1 MLQECGV
8 TKMPIISVIMTVYNT
23 DKKYFSEAIDS
34 ILHQTYTDFEFLI
47 IDDGSSFDYSDLTSI
62 TSDKR
67 IIYFKLSKNVG
78 IANAR
83 NFAIEKAKGEFIA
96 FLDSD
101 DVAFP
106 ERLAHQ
112 INFFENNPGIDCVG
126 SSYLII
132 PEGRLCHNPE
142 KHNDIVLHLLLT
154 GCPFLH
160 SSVMLRKKIIAE
172 NKVLYKANYVPAE
185 DYAFWLDLIGLCN
198 FANIDETLVKFLEN
212 IVYYALLTVVII
224 AALNKL
230 GIATTSFLAIL
241 GAAGLAVGLA
251 LKDSLGNFASG
262 VMIVLFKP
270 FKVGD
275 SVVAAGVSGT
285 VTEVTIFNTVF
296 LTADNQKIIVPNSS
310 ITSGSI
316 TNVNANNTRR
326 VDIVVAISYEDSIK
340 NAKDVLT
347 NIINSNPKVLKDKG
361 FGISVTDLAE
371 TSVKLGVN
379 VWAKSSDYGSLKAEL
394 LEEIKIKF
402 DEVGITIPYSK
413 NVYQQIKN

>member
-1 MLQECGV
+1 M
-8 TKMPIISVIMTVYNT
+8 S
-23 DKKYFSEAIDS
+23 
-34 ILHQTYTDFEFLI
+34 
-47 IDDGSSFDYSDLTSI
+47 
-62 TSDKR
+62 
-67 IIYFKLSKNVG
+67 
-78 IANAR
+78 
-83 NFAIEKAKGEFIA
+83 IEKNIEKVVDQNVEQITRDFKSFIPDNIVEIA
-96 FLDSD
+96 IGYSISFVFAL
-101 DVAFP
+101 
-106 ERLAHQ
+106 L
-112 INFFENNPGIDCVG
+112 IFFIGKWI
-126 SSYLII
+126 SKS
-132 PEGRLCHNPE
+132 
-142 KHNDIVLHLLLT
+142 IVNIL
-154 GCPFLH
+154 GKA
-160 SSVMLRKKIIAE
+160 LRK
-172 NKVLYKANYVPAE
+172 VGGV
-185 DYAFWLDLIGLCN
+185 
-198 FANIDETLVKFLEN
+198 DETLVKFLEN

-270 FKVGD
+270 FKAGD
-275 SVVAAGVSGT
+275 SVVAGGVSGT

>member
-1 MLQECGV
+1 M
-8 TKMPIISVIMTVYNT
+8 S
-23 DKKYFSEAIDS
+23 
-34 ILHQTYTDFEFLI
+34 
-47 IDDGSSFDYSDLTSI
+47 
-62 TSDKR
+62 
-67 IIYFKLSKNVG
+67 
-78 IANAR
+78 
-83 NFAIEKAKGEFIA
+83 IEKNIEKVVDQNVEQITRDFKSFIPDNIVDIA
-96 FLDSD
+96 IGYSISFVFAL
-101 DVAFP
+101 
-106 ERLAHQ
+106 L
-112 INFFENNPGIDCVG
+112 IFFIGKWI
-126 SSYLII
+126 S
-132 PEGRLCHNPE
+132 
-142 KHNDIVLHLLLT
+142 K
-154 GCPFLH
+154 
-160 SSVMLRKKIIAE
+160 SVVKILGKALRK
-172 NKVLYKANYVPAE
+172 VGGV
-185 DYAFWLDLIGLCN
+185 
-198 FANIDETLVKFLEN
+198 DETLVKFLEN

-270 FKVGD
+270 FKAGD
-275 SVVAAGVSGT
+275 SVVAGGVSGT

-347 NIINSNPKVLKDKG
+347 NIINSNPKVLQEKG

>member
-1 MLQECGV
+1 M
-8 TKMPIISVIMTVYNT
+8 S
-23 DKKYFSEAIDS
+23 
-34 ILHQTYTDFEFLI
+34 
-47 IDDGSSFDYSDLTSI
+47 
-62 TSDKR
+62 
-67 IIYFKLSKNVG
+67 
-78 IANAR
+78 
-83 NFAIEKAKGEFIA
+83 IEKNIEKVVDQNVEQITRDFKSFIPDNIVEIAIGYSISFVFALLIFFIGKWIAK
-96 FLDSD
+96 
-101 DVAFP
+101 
-106 ERLAHQ
+106 
-112 INFFENNPGIDCVG
+112 
-126 SSYLII
+126 
-132 PEGRLCHNPE
+132 
-142 KHNDIVLHLLLT
+142 
-154 GCPFLH
+154 
-160 SSVMLRKKIIAE
+160 SVVKILGKALRK
-172 NKVLYKANYVPAE
+172 VGGV
-185 DYAFWLDLIGLCN
+185 
-198 FANIDETLVKFLEN
+198 DETLVKFLEN

-270 FKVGD
+270 FKAGD
-275 SVVAAGVSGT
+275 SVVAGGVSGT

-326 VDIVVAISYEDSIK
+326 FDIVVAISYEDSIK

>member
-1 MLQECGV
+1 M
-8 TKMPIISVIMTVYNT
+8 S
-23 DKKYFSEAIDS
+23 
-34 ILHQTYTDFEFLI
+34 
-47 IDDGSSFDYSDLTSI
+47 
-62 TSDKR
+62 
-67 IIYFKLSKNVG
+67 
-78 IANAR
+78 
-83 NFAIEKAKGEFIA
+83 IEKNIEKVVDQNVEQITRDFKSFIPDNIVEIA
-96 FLDSD
+96 IGYSISFVFAL
-101 DVAFP
+101 
-106 ERLAHQ
+106 L
-112 INFFENNPGIDCVG
+112 IFFIGKWI
-126 SSYLII
+126 S
-132 PEGRLCHNPE
+132 
-142 KHNDIVLHLLLT
+142 K
-154 GCPFLH
+154 
-160 SSVMLRKKIIAE
+160 SVVKILGKALRK
-172 NKVLYKANYVPAE
+172 VGGV
-185 DYAFWLDLIGLCN
+185 
-198 FANIDETLVKFLEN
+198 DETLVKFLEN

-262 VMIVLFKP
+262 VMIIIFKP
-270 FKVGD
+270 FRVGD
-275 SVVAAGVSGT
+275 FVTAGGVTGSVS
-285 VTEVTIFNTVF
+285 EVGIFNSVF
-296 LTADNQKIIVPNSS
+296 VTGDNQRIIVPNSS

>member
-1 MLQECGV
+1 M
-8 TKMPIISVIMTVYNT
+8 S
-23 DKKYFSEAIDS
+23 
-34 ILHQTYTDFEFLI
+34 
-47 IDDGSSFDYSDLTSI
+47 
-62 TSDKR
+62 
-67 IIYFKLSKNVG
+67 
-78 IANAR
+78 
-83 NFAIEKAKGEFIA
+83 IEKNIEKVVDQNVEQITRDFKSFIPDNIVEIA
-96 FLDSD
+96 IGYSISFIFAL
-101 DVAFP
+101 
-106 ERLAHQ
+106 L
-112 INFFENNPGIDCVG
+112 IFFIGKWI
-126 SSYLII
+126 S
-132 PEGRLCHNPE
+132 
-142 KHNDIVLHLLLT
+142 K
-154 GCPFLH
+154 
-160 SSVMLRKKIIAE
+160 SVVKILGKALRK
-172 NKVLYKANYVPAE
+172 VGGV
-185 DYAFWLDLIGLCN
+185 
-198 FANIDETLVKFLEN
+198 DETLVKFLEN

-270 FKVGD
+270 FKAGD
-275 SVVAAGVSGT
+275 SVVAGGVSGT

>member
-1 MLQECGV
+1 M
-8 TKMPIISVIMTVYNT
+8 S
-23 DKKYFSEAIDS
+23 
-34 ILHQTYTDFEFLI
+34 
-47 IDDGSSFDYSDLTSI
+47 
-62 TSDKR
+62 
-67 IIYFKLSKNVG
+67 
-78 IANAR
+78 
-83 NFAIEKAKGEFIA
+83 IEKNIEKVVDQNVEQITRDFKSFIPDNIVEIA
-96 FLDSD
+96 IGYSMSFVFAL
-101 DVAFP
+101 
-106 ERLAHQ
+106 L
-112 INFFENNPGIDCVG
+112 IFFIGKWI
-126 SSYLII
+126 S
-132 PEGRLCHNPE
+132 
-142 KHNDIVLHLLLT
+142 K
-154 GCPFLH
+154 
-160 SSVMLRKKIIAE
+160 SVVKILGKALRK
-172 NKVLYKANYVPAE
+172 VGGV
-185 DYAFWLDLIGLCN
+185 
-198 FANIDETLVKFLEN
+198 DETLVKFLEN

-270 FKVGD
+270 FKAGD
-275 SVVAAGVSGT
+275 SVVAGGISGT

>member
-1 MLQECGV
+1 M
-8 TKMPIISVIMTVYNT
+8 S
-23 DKKYFSEAIDS
+23 
-34 ILHQTYTDFEFLI
+34 
-47 IDDGSSFDYSDLTSI
+47 
-62 TSDKR
+62 
-67 IIYFKLSKNVG
+67 
-78 IANAR
+78 
-83 NFAIEKAKGEFIA
+83 IEKNIEKVVDQNVEQITRDFKSFIPDNIVDIA
-96 FLDSD
+96 IGYSISFVFAL
-101 DVAFP
+101 
-106 ERLAHQ
+106 L
-112 INFFENNPGIDCVG
+112 IFFIGKWI
-126 SSYLII
+126 S
-132 PEGRLCHNPE
+132 
-142 KHNDIVLHLLLT
+142 K
-154 GCPFLH
+154 
-160 SSVMLRKKIIAE
+160 SVVKILGKALRK
-172 NKVLYKANYVPAE
+172 VGGV
-185 DYAFWLDLIGLCN
+185 
-198 FANIDETLVKFLEN
+198 DETLVKFLEN

-262 VMIVLFKP
+262 IMIVLFKP
-270 FKVGD
+270 FKAGD
-275 SVVAAGVSGT
+275 SVVAGGVSGT

-326 VDIVVAISYEDSIK
+326 VDIVVAISYEDNIK
-340 NAKDVLT
+340 NVKEVLT
-347 NIINSNPKVLKDKG
+347 NIINSNPKVLQEKG

-394 LEEIKIKF
+394 LEEIKTKF
-402 DEVGITIPYSK
+402 DEVGITIPYPK

>member
-1 MLQECGV
+1 MR
-8 TKMPIISVIMTVYNT
+8 
-23 DKKYFSEAIDS
+23 KK
-34 ILHQTYTDFEFLI
+34 
-47 IDDGSSFDYSDLTSI
+47 
-62 TSDKR
+62 
-67 IIYFKLSKNVG
+67 KN
-78 IANAR
+78 
-83 NFAIEKAKGEFIA
+83 IEKVVDQNVEQITRDFKSFIPDNIVEIA
-96 FLDSD
+96 IGYSISFVFAL
-101 DVAFP
+101 
-106 ERLAHQ
+106 L
-112 INFFENNPGIDCVG
+112 IFFIGKWI
-126 SSYLII
+126 S
-132 PEGRLCHNPE
+132 
-142 KHNDIVLHLLLT
+142 K
-154 GCPFLH
+154 
-160 SSVMLRKKIIAE
+160 SVVKILGKALRK
-172 NKVLYKANYVPAE
+172 VGGV
-185 DYAFWLDLIGLCN
+185 
-198 FANIDETLVKFLEN
+198 DETLVKFLEN

-270 FKVGD
+270 FKAGD
-275 SVVAAGVSGT
+275 SVVAGGVSGT

>member
-1 MLQECGV
+1 MEIAIGYS
-8 TKMPIISVIMTVYNT
+8 ISFVFALLIFFIGKWISKSVV
-23 DKKYFSEAIDS
+23 K
-34 ILHQTYTDFEFLI
+34 IL
-47 IDDGSSFDYSDLTSI
+47 G
-62 TSDKR
+62 
-67 IIYFKLSKNVG
+67 
-78 IANAR
+78 
-83 NFAIEKAKGEFIA
+83 KA
-96 FLDSD
+96 
-101 DVAFP
+101 
-106 ERLAHQ
+106 
-112 INFFENNPGIDCVG
+112 
-126 SSYLII
+126 
-132 PEGRLCHNPE
+132 
-142 KHNDIVLHLLLT
+142 
-154 GCPFLH
+154 
-160 SSVMLRKKIIAE
+160 LRK
-172 NKVLYKANYVPAE
+172 VGGV
-185 DYAFWLDLIGLCN
+185 
-198 FANIDETLVKFLEN
+198 DETLVKFLEN

-270 FKVGD
+270 FKAGD
-275 SVVAAGVSGT
+275 SVFAGGVSGT

-402 DEVGITIPYSK
+402 DEVGITIPYPK

>member
-1 MLQECGV
+1 M
-8 TKMPIISVIMTVYNT
+8 S
-23 DKKYFSEAIDS
+23 
-34 ILHQTYTDFEFLI
+34 
-47 IDDGSSFDYSDLTSI
+47 
-62 TSDKR
+62 
-67 IIYFKLSKNVG
+67 
-78 IANAR
+78 
-83 NFAIEKAKGEFIA
+83 IEKNIEKVVDQNVEQITRDFKSFIPDNIVDIA
-96 FLDSD
+96 IGYSISFVFAL
-101 DVAFP
+101 
-106 ERLAHQ
+106 L
-112 INFFENNPGIDCVG
+112 IFFIGKWI
-126 SSYLII
+126 S
-132 PEGRLCHNPE
+132 
-142 KHNDIVLHLLLT
+142 K
-154 GCPFLH
+154 
-160 SSVMLRKKIIAE
+160 SVVKILGKALRK
-172 NKVLYKANYVPAE
+172 VGGV
-185 DYAFWLDLIGLCN
+185 
-198 FANIDETLVKFLEN
+198 DETLVKFLEN

-270 FKVGD
+270 FKAGD
-275 SVVAAGVSGT
+275 SVVAGGVSGT

-316 TNVNANNTRR
+316 TNINANDTRR

-402 DEVGITIPYSK
+402 DEVGITIPYPK

>member
-1 MLQECGV
+1 M
-8 TKMPIISVIMTVYNT
+8 S
-23 DKKYFSEAIDS
+23 
-34 ILHQTYTDFEFLI
+34 
-47 IDDGSSFDYSDLTSI
+47 
-62 TSDKR
+62 
-67 IIYFKLSKNVG
+67 
-78 IANAR
+78 
-83 NFAIEKAKGEFIA
+83 IEKNIEKVVDQNVEQITRDFKSFIPDNIVDIA
-96 FLDSD
+96 IGYSISFVFAL
-101 DVAFP
+101 
-106 ERLAHQ
+106 L
-112 INFFENNPGIDCVG
+112 IFFIGKSI
-126 SSYLII
+126 S
-132 PEGRLCHNPE
+132 
-142 KHNDIVLHLLLT
+142 K
-154 GCPFLH
+154 
-160 SSVMLRKKIIAE
+160 SVVKILGKALRK
-172 NKVLYKANYVPAE
+172 VGGV
-185 DYAFWLDLIGLCN
+185 
-198 FANIDETLVKFLEN
+198 DETLVKFLEN

-270 FKVGD
+270 FKAGD
-275 SVVAAGVSGT
+275 SVVAGGVSGT

-347 NIINSNPKVLKDKG
+347 NIINSNPKVLKEKG

>member
-1 MLQECGV
+1 M
-8 TKMPIISVIMTVYNT
+8 S
-23 DKKYFSEAIDS
+23 
-34 ILHQTYTDFEFLI
+34 
-47 IDDGSSFDYSDLTSI
+47 
-62 TSDKR
+62 
-67 IIYFKLSKNVG
+67 
-78 IANAR
+78 
-83 NFAIEKAKGEFIA
+83 IEKNIEKVVDQNVEQITRDFKSFIPDNIVDIA
-96 FLDSD
+96 IGYSISFIFAL
-101 DVAFP
+101 
-106 ERLAHQ
+106 L
-112 INFFENNPGIDCVG
+112 IFFIGKWI
-126 SSYLII
+126 S
-132 PEGRLCHNPE
+132 
-142 KHNDIVLHLLLT
+142 K
-154 GCPFLH
+154 
-160 SSVMLRKKIIAE
+160 SVVKILGKALRK
-172 NKVLYKANYVPAE
+172 VGGV
-185 DYAFWLDLIGLCN
+185 
-198 FANIDETLVKFLEN
+198 DETLVKFLEN

-270 FKVGD
+270 FKAGD
-275 SVVAAGVSGT
+275 SVVAGGVSGT

>member
-1 MLQECGV
+1 M
-8 TKMPIISVIMTVYNT
+8 S
-23 DKKYFSEAIDS
+23 
-34 ILHQTYTDFEFLI
+34 
-47 IDDGSSFDYSDLTSI
+47 
-62 TSDKR
+62 
-67 IIYFKLSKNVG
+67 
-78 IANAR
+78 
-83 NFAIEKAKGEFIA
+83 IEKNIEKVVDQNVEQITRDFKSFIPDNIVEIA
-96 FLDSD
+96 IGYSISFVFAL
-101 DVAFP
+101 
-106 ERLAHQ
+106 L
-112 INFFENNPGIDCVG
+112 IFFIGKWI
-126 SSYLII
+126 S
-132 PEGRLCHNPE
+132 
-142 KHNDIVLHLLLT
+142 K
-154 GCPFLH
+154 
-160 SSVMLRKKIIAE
+160 SVVKILGKALRK
-172 NKVLYKANYVPAE
+172 VGGV
-185 DYAFWLDLIGLCN
+185 
-198 FANIDETLVKFLEN
+198 DETLVRFLEN

-270 FKVGD
+270 FKAGD
-275 SVVAAGVSGT
+275 SVVAGGVSGT

-340 NAKDVLT
+340 NAKDILT

>member
-1 MLQECGV
+1 M
-8 TKMPIISVIMTVYNT
+8 S
-23 DKKYFSEAIDS
+23 
-34 ILHQTYTDFEFLI
+34 
-47 IDDGSSFDYSDLTSI
+47 
-62 TSDKR
+62 
-67 IIYFKLSKNVG
+67 
-78 IANAR
+78 
-83 NFAIEKAKGEFIA
+83 IEKNIEKVVDQNVEQITRDFKSFIPDNIVDIA
-96 FLDSD
+96 IGYSISFVFAL
-101 DVAFP
+101 
-106 ERLAHQ
+106 L
-112 INFFENNPGIDCVG
+112 IFFIGKWI
-126 SSYLII
+126 S
-132 PEGRLCHNPE
+132 
-142 KHNDIVLHLLLT
+142 K
-154 GCPFLH
+154 
-160 SSVMLRKKIIAE
+160 SVVKILGKALRK
-172 NKVLYKANYVPAE
+172 VGGV
-185 DYAFWLDLIGLCN
+185 
-198 FANIDETLVKFLEN
+198 DETLVKFLEN

-270 FKVGD
+270 FKAGD
-275 SVVAAGVSGT
+275 SVVAGGVSGT

-347 NIINSNPKVLKDKG
+347 NIINSNPKVLQEKG

-394 LEEIKIKF
+394 LEEIKTKF
-402 DEVGITIPYSK
+402 DEVGITIPYPK

>member
-1 MLQECGV
+1 MEIAIGYS
-8 TKMPIISVIMTVYNT
+8 ISFVFALLIFFIGKWISKSVV
-23 DKKYFSEAIDS
+23 K
-34 ILHQTYTDFEFLI
+34 IL
-47 IDDGSSFDYSDLTSI
+47 G
-62 TSDKR
+62 
-67 IIYFKLSKNVG
+67 
-78 IANAR
+78 
-83 NFAIEKAKGEFIA
+83 KA
-96 FLDSD
+96 
-101 DVAFP
+101 
-106 ERLAHQ
+106 
-112 INFFENNPGIDCVG
+112 
-126 SSYLII
+126 
-132 PEGRLCHNPE
+132 
-142 KHNDIVLHLLLT
+142 
-154 GCPFLH
+154 
-160 SSVMLRKKIIAE
+160 LRK
-172 NKVLYKANYVPAE
+172 VGGV
-185 DYAFWLDLIGLCN
+185 
-198 FANIDETLVKFLEN
+198 DETLVKFLEN

-270 FKVGD
+270 FKAGD
-275 SVVAAGVSGT
+275 SVVAGGVSGT
-285 VTEVTIFNTVF
+285 VAEVTIFNTVF

-402 DEVGITIPYSK
+402 DEVGITIPYPK

>member
-1 MLQECGV
+1 M
-8 TKMPIISVIMTVYNT
+8 S
-23 DKKYFSEAIDS
+23 
-34 ILHQTYTDFEFLI
+34 
-47 IDDGSSFDYSDLTSI
+47 
-62 TSDKR
+62 
-67 IIYFKLSKNVG
+67 
-78 IANAR
+78 
-83 NFAIEKAKGEFIA
+83 IEKNIEKVVDQNVEQITRDFKSFIPDNIVEIA
-96 FLDSD
+96 IGYSISFVFAL
-101 DVAFP
+101 
-106 ERLAHQ
+106 L
-112 INFFENNPGIDCVG
+112 IFFIGKWI
-126 SSYLII
+126 S
-132 PEGRLCHNPE
+132 
-142 KHNDIVLHLLLT
+142 K
-154 GCPFLH
+154 
-160 SSVMLRKKIIAE
+160 SVVKILGKALRK
-172 NKVLYKANYVPAE
+172 VGGV
-185 DYAFWLDLIGLCN
+185 
-198 FANIDETLVKFLEN
+198 DETLVKFLED

-270 FKVGD
+270 FRVGD
-275 SVVAAGVSGT
+275 FVTAGGVSGT

>member
-1 MLQECGV
+1 M
-8 TKMPIISVIMTVYNT
+8 S
-23 DKKYFSEAIDS
+23 
-34 ILHQTYTDFEFLI
+34 
-47 IDDGSSFDYSDLTSI
+47 
-62 TSDKR
+62 
-67 IIYFKLSKNVG
+67 
-78 IANAR
+78 
-83 NFAIEKAKGEFIA
+83 IEKNIEKVVDQNVEQITRDFQSFIPDNIVDIA
-96 FLDSD
+96 IGYSISFVFAL
-101 DVAFP
+101 
-106 ERLAHQ
+106 L
-112 INFFENNPGIDCVG
+112 IFFIGKWI
-126 SSYLII
+126 S
-132 PEGRLCHNPE
+132 
-142 KHNDIVLHLLLT
+142 K
-154 GCPFLH
+154 
-160 SSVMLRKKIIAE
+160 SVVKILGKALRK
-172 NKVLYKANYVPAE
+172 VGGV
-185 DYAFWLDLIGLCN
+185 
-198 FANIDETLVKFLEN
+198 DETLVKFLEN

-270 FKVGD
+270 FKAGD
-275 SVVAAGVSGT
+275 SVVAGGVSGT

-394 LEEIKIKF
+394 LEEIKTKF

>member
-1 MLQECGV
+1 M
-8 TKMPIISVIMTVYNT
+8 S
-23 DKKYFSEAIDS
+23 
-34 ILHQTYTDFEFLI
+34 
-47 IDDGSSFDYSDLTSI
+47 
-62 TSDKR
+62 
-67 IIYFKLSKNVG
+67 
-78 IANAR
+78 
-83 NFAIEKAKGEFIA
+83 IEKNIEKVVDQNVEQITRDFKSFIPDNIVEIA
-96 FLDSD
+96 IGYSISFVFAL
-101 DVAFP
+101 
-106 ERLAHQ
+106 L
-112 INFFENNPGIDCVG
+112 IFFIGKWI
-126 SSYLII
+126 S
-132 PEGRLCHNPE
+132 
-142 KHNDIVLHLLLT
+142 K
-154 GCPFLH
+154 
-160 SSVMLRKKIIAE
+160 SVVKILGKALRK
-172 NKVLYKANYVPAE
+172 VGGV
-185 DYAFWLDLIGLCN
+185 
-198 FANIDETLVKFLEN
+198 DETLVKFLEN

-262 VMIVLFKP
+262 VMIIIFKP
-270 FKVGD
+270 FRVGD
-275 SVVAAGVSGT
+275 FVTAGGVTGSVS
-285 VTEVTIFNTVF
+285 EVGIFNSVF
-296 LTADNQKIIVPNSS
+296 VTGDNQRIIVPNSS

-347 NIINSNPKVLKDKG
+347 NIINSNPKVLKEKG

>member
-1 MLQECGV
+1 M
-8 TKMPIISVIMTVYNT
+8 S
-23 DKKYFSEAIDS
+23 
-34 ILHQTYTDFEFLI
+34 
-47 IDDGSSFDYSDLTSI
+47 
-62 TSDKR
+62 
-67 IIYFKLSKNVG
+67 
-78 IANAR
+78 
-83 NFAIEKAKGEFIA
+83 IEKNIEKVVDQNVEQITRDFKSFIPDNIVEIA
-96 FLDSD
+96 IGYSISFVFAL
-101 DVAFP
+101 
-106 ERLAHQ
+106 L
-112 INFFENNPGIDCVG
+112 IFFIGKWI
-126 SSYLII
+126 S
-132 PEGRLCHNPE
+132 
-142 KHNDIVLHLLLT
+142 K
-154 GCPFLH
+154 
-160 SSVMLRKKIIAE
+160 SVVKILGKALRK
-172 NKVLYKANYVPAE
+172 VGGV
-185 DYAFWLDLIGLCN
+185 
-198 FANIDETLVKFLEN
+198 DETLVKFLEN

-270 FKVGD
+270 FKAGD
-275 SVVAAGVSGT
+275 SVVAGGVSGT

-340 NAKDVLT
+340 NTKDVLT

>member
-1 MLQECGV
+1 M
-8 TKMPIISVIMTVYNT
+8 S
-23 DKKYFSEAIDS
+23 
-34 ILHQTYTDFEFLI
+34 
-47 IDDGSSFDYSDLTSI
+47 
-62 TSDKR
+62 
-67 IIYFKLSKNVG
+67 
-78 IANAR
+78 
-83 NFAIEKAKGEFIA
+83 IEKNIEKVVDQNVEQITRDFKSFIPDNIVDIA
-96 FLDSD
+96 IGYSISFVFAL
-101 DVAFP
+101 
-106 ERLAHQ
+106 L
-112 INFFENNPGIDCVG
+112 IFFIGKWI
-126 SSYLII
+126 S
-132 PEGRLCHNPE
+132 
-142 KHNDIVLHLLLT
+142 K
-154 GCPFLH
+154 
-160 SSVMLRKKIIAE
+160 SVVKILGKALRK
-172 NKVLYKANYVPAE
+172 VGGV
-185 DYAFWLDLIGLCN
+185 
-198 FANIDETLVKFLEN
+198 DETLVKFLEN

-270 FKVGD
+270 FKAGD
-275 SVVAAGVSGT
+275 SVVAGGVSGT

-379 VWAKSSDYGSLKAEL
+379 VWTKSSDYGSLKAEL
-394 LEEIKIKF
+394 LEEIKTKF
-402 DEVGITIPYSK
+402 DEVGITIPYPK

>member
-1 MLQECGV
+1 M
-8 TKMPIISVIMTVYNT
+8 S
-23 DKKYFSEAIDS
+23 
-34 ILHQTYTDFEFLI
+34 
-47 IDDGSSFDYSDLTSI
+47 
-62 TSDKR
+62 
-67 IIYFKLSKNVG
+67 
-78 IANAR
+78 
-83 NFAIEKAKGEFIA
+83 IEKNIEKVVDQNVEQITRDFKSFIPDNIVEIA
-96 FLDSD
+96 IGYSISFVFAL
-101 DVAFP
+101 
-106 ERLAHQ
+106 L
-112 INFFENNPGIDCVG
+112 IFFIGKWI
-126 SSYLII
+126 S
-132 PEGRLCHNPE
+132 
-142 KHNDIVLHLLLT
+142 K
-154 GCPFLH
+154 
-160 SSVMLRKKIIAE
+160 SVVKILGKALRK
-172 NKVLYKANYVPAE
+172 VGGV
-185 DYAFWLDLIGLCN
+185 
-198 FANIDETLVKFLEN
+198 DETLVKFLEN

-270 FKVGD
+270 FKAGD
-275 SVVAAGVSGT
+275 SVVAGGVSGT
-285 VTEVTIFNTVF
+285 VSEVTIFNTVF

-326 VDIVVAISYEDSIK
+326 VDIVVAISYEDNIK
-340 NAKDVLT
+340 NVKEVLT
-347 NIINSNPKVLKDKG
+347 NIINSNPKVLQEKG

>member
-1 MLQECGV
+1 M
-8 TKMPIISVIMTVYNT
+8 S
-23 DKKYFSEAIDS
+23 
-34 ILHQTYTDFEFLI
+34 
-47 IDDGSSFDYSDLTSI
+47 
-62 TSDKR
+62 
-67 IIYFKLSKNVG
+67 
-78 IANAR
+78 
-83 NFAIEKAKGEFIA
+83 IEKNIEKVVDQNVEQITRDFKSFIPDNIVEIA
-96 FLDSD
+96 IGYSISFVFAL
-101 DVAFP
+101 
-106 ERLAHQ
+106 L
-112 INFFENNPGIDCVG
+112 IFFIGKWI
-126 SSYLII
+126 S
-132 PEGRLCHNPE
+132 
-142 KHNDIVLHLLLT
+142 K
-154 GCPFLH
+154 
-160 SSVMLRKKIIAE
+160 SVVKILGKALRK
-172 NKVLYKANYVPAE
+172 VGGV
-185 DYAFWLDLIGLCN
+185 
-198 FANIDETLVKFLEN
+198 DETLVKFLEN

-262 VMIVLFKP
+262 IMIVLFKP
-270 FKVGD
+270 FKAGD
-275 SVVAAGVSGT
+275 SVVAGGVSGT

-402 DEVGITIPYSK
+402 DLLIYIF
-413 NVYQQIKN
+413 

>member
-1 MLQECGV
+1 M
-8 TKMPIISVIMTVYNT
+8 S
-23 DKKYFSEAIDS
+23 
-34 ILHQTYTDFEFLI
+34 
-47 IDDGSSFDYSDLTSI
+47 
-62 TSDKR
+62 
-67 IIYFKLSKNVG
+67 
-78 IANAR
+78 
-83 NFAIEKAKGEFIA
+83 IEKNIEKVVDQNVEQITRDFKSFIPDNVVEIA
-96 FLDSD
+96 IGYSISFVFAL
-101 DVAFP
+101 
-106 ERLAHQ
+106 L
-112 INFFENNPGIDCVG
+112 IFFIGKWI
-126 SSYLII
+126 S
-132 PEGRLCHNPE
+132 
-142 KHNDIVLHLLLT
+142 K
-154 GCPFLH
+154 
-160 SSVMLRKKIIAE
+160 SVVKILGKALRK
-172 NKVLYKANYVPAE
+172 VGGV
-185 DYAFWLDLIGLCN
+185 
-198 FANIDETLVKFLEN
+198 DETLVKFLEN

-262 VMIVLFKP
+262 IMIVLFKP
-270 FKVGD
+270 FKAGD
-275 SVVAAGVSGT
+275 SVVAGGVSGT

>member
-1 MLQECGV
+1 M
-8 TKMPIISVIMTVYNT
+8 S
-23 DKKYFSEAIDS
+23 
-34 ILHQTYTDFEFLI
+34 
-47 IDDGSSFDYSDLTSI
+47 
-62 TSDKR
+62 
-67 IIYFKLSKNVG
+67 
-78 IANAR
+78 
-83 NFAIEKAKGEFIA
+83 IEKNIEKVVDQNVEQITRDFKSFIPDNIVDIA
-96 FLDSD
+96 IGYSISFVFAL
-101 DVAFP
+101 
-106 ERLAHQ
+106 L
-112 INFFENNPGIDCVG
+112 IFFIGKWI
-126 SSYLII
+126 S
-132 PEGRLCHNPE
+132 
-142 KHNDIVLHLLLT
+142 K
-154 GCPFLH
+154 
-160 SSVMLRKKIIAE
+160 SVVKILGKALRK
-172 NKVLYKANYVPAE
+172 VGGV
-185 DYAFWLDLIGLCN
+185 
-198 FANIDETLVKFLEN
+198 DETLVKFLEN

-270 FKVGD
+270 FKAGD
-275 SVVAAGVSGT
+275 SVVAGGVSGT

>member
-1 MLQECGV
+1 M
-8 TKMPIISVIMTVYNT
+8 S
-23 DKKYFSEAIDS
+23 
-34 ILHQTYTDFEFLI
+34 
-47 IDDGSSFDYSDLTSI
+47 
-62 TSDKR
+62 
-67 IIYFKLSKNVG
+67 
-78 IANAR
+78 
-83 NFAIEKAKGEFIA
+83 IEKNIEKVVDQNVEQITRDFKSFIPDNIVDIA
-96 FLDSD
+96 IGYSISFVFAL
-101 DVAFP
+101 
-106 ERLAHQ
+106 L
-112 INFFENNPGIDCVG
+112 IFFIGKWI
-126 SSYLII
+126 S
-132 PEGRLCHNPE
+132 
-142 KHNDIVLHLLLT
+142 K
-154 GCPFLH
+154 
-160 SSVMLRKKIIAE
+160 SVVKILGKALRK
-172 NKVLYKANYVPAE
+172 VGGV
-185 DYAFWLDLIGLCN
+185 
-198 FANIDETLVKFLEN
+198 DETLVKFLEN

-270 FKVGD
+270 FKAGD
-275 SVVAAGVSGT
+275 SVVAGGVSGT

-394 LEEIKIKF
+394 LEEIKTKF

>member
-1 MLQECGV
+1 M
-8 TKMPIISVIMTVYNT
+8 S
-23 DKKYFSEAIDS
+23 
-34 ILHQTYTDFEFLI
+34 
-47 IDDGSSFDYSDLTSI
+47 
-62 TSDKR
+62 
-67 IIYFKLSKNVG
+67 
-78 IANAR
+78 
-83 NFAIEKAKGEFIA
+83 IEKNIEKVVDQNVEQITRDFKSFIPDNIVEIA
-96 FLDSD
+96 IGYSISFVFAL
-101 DVAFP
+101 
-106 ERLAHQ
+106 L
-112 INFFENNPGIDCVG
+112 IFFIGKWI
-126 SSYLII
+126 S
-132 PEGRLCHNPE
+132 
-142 KHNDIVLHLLLT
+142 K
-154 GCPFLH
+154 
-160 SSVMLRKKIIAE
+160 SVVKILGKALRK
-172 NKVLYKANYVPAE
+172 VGGV
-185 DYAFWLDLIGLCN
+185 
-198 FANIDETLVKFLEN
+198 DETLVKFLEN

-230 GIATTSFLAIL
+230 GVETTSFLAIL

-270 FKVGD
+270 FKAGD
-275 SVVAAGVSGT
+275 SVVAGGVSGT

>member
-1 MLQECGV
+1 M
-8 TKMPIISVIMTVYNT
+8 S
-23 DKKYFSEAIDS
+23 
-34 ILHQTYTDFEFLI
+34 
-47 IDDGSSFDYSDLTSI
+47 
-62 TSDKR
+62 
-67 IIYFKLSKNVG
+67 
-78 IANAR
+78 
-83 NFAIEKAKGEFIA
+83 IEKNIEKVVDQNVEQITRDFKSFIPDNIVEIA
-96 FLDSD
+96 IGYSICFVFAL
-101 DVAFP
+101 
-106 ERLAHQ
+106 L
-112 INFFENNPGIDCVG
+112 IFFIGKWI
-126 SSYLII
+126 S
-132 PEGRLCHNPE
+132 
-142 KHNDIVLHLLLT
+142 K
-154 GCPFLH
+154 
-160 SSVMLRKKIIAE
+160 SVVKILGKALRK
-172 NKVLYKANYVPAE
+172 VGGV
-185 DYAFWLDLIGLCN
+185 
-198 FANIDETLVKFLEN
+198 DETLVKFLEN

-275 SVVAAGVSGT
+275 SVVAGGVSGT

>member
-1 MLQECGV
+1 M
-8 TKMPIISVIMTVYNT
+8 S
-23 DKKYFSEAIDS
+23 
-34 ILHQTYTDFEFLI
+34 
-47 IDDGSSFDYSDLTSI
+47 
-62 TSDKR
+62 
-67 IIYFKLSKNVG
+67 
-78 IANAR
+78 
-83 NFAIEKAKGEFIA
+83 IEKNIEKVVDQNVEQITRDFKSFIPDNIVEIA
-96 FLDSD
+96 IGYSISFVFAL
-101 DVAFP
+101 
-106 ERLAHQ
+106 L
-112 INFFENNPGIDCVG
+112 IFFIGKWI
-126 SSYLII
+126 S
-132 PEGRLCHNPE
+132 
-142 KHNDIVLHLLLT
+142 K
-154 GCPFLH
+154 
-160 SSVMLRKKIIAE
+160 SVVKILGKALRK
-172 NKVLYKANYVPAE
+172 VGGV
-185 DYAFWLDLIGLCN
+185 
-198 FANIDETLVKFLEN
+198 DETLVKFLEN

-270 FKVGD
+270 FKAGD
-275 SVVAAGVSGT
+275 SVVAGGVSGT

-379 VWAKSSDYGSLKAEL
+379 VWAKSSDCGSLKAEL

>member
-1 MLQECGV
+1 M
-8 TKMPIISVIMTVYNT
+8 S
-23 DKKYFSEAIDS
+23 
-34 ILHQTYTDFEFLI
+34 
-47 IDDGSSFDYSDLTSI
+47 
-62 TSDKR
+62 
-67 IIYFKLSKNVG
+67 
-78 IANAR
+78 
-83 NFAIEKAKGEFIA
+83 IEKNIEKVVDQNVEQITRDFKSFIPDNIVEIA
-96 FLDSD
+96 IGYSISFVFAL
-101 DVAFP
+101 
-106 ERLAHQ
+106 L
-112 INFFENNPGIDCVG
+112 IFFIGKWI
-126 SSYLII
+126 S
-132 PEGRLCHNPE
+132 
-142 KHNDIVLHLLLT
+142 K
-154 GCPFLH
+154 
-160 SSVMLRKKIIAE
+160 SVVKILGKALRK
-172 NKVLYKANYVPAE
+172 VGGV
-185 DYAFWLDLIGLCN
+185 
-198 FANIDETLVKFLEN
+198 DETLVKFLEN

-270 FKVGD
+270 FKAGD
-275 SVVAAGVSGT
+275 SVVAGGVSGT

-347 NIINSNPKVLKDKG
+347 NIINSNPKVLKEKG

-379 VWAKSSDYGSLKAEL
+379 VWTKSSDYGSLKAEL